1 MCWRCRTGTR
11 HRRRRRRAAAA
22 AVRVDEDVKVLRDNH
37 AQLAACSD
45 VRLDSEFLNLADLV
59 DRILDNTADVS
70 NAELADAGGKA
81 TDIRLYVALF
91 NAVTYPVSL
100 RAHAHKMRV
109 ARECQRLHVAMLA

>member
-1 MCWRCRTGTR
+1 MRWRCHTGTC

-22 AVRVDEDVKVLRDNH
+22 AVRVDEDDKVLRDNH

-59 DRILDNTADVS
+59 DRFLDNTADVS

-100 RAHAHKMRV
+100 RAHAHKMRIV
-109 ARECQRLHVAMLA
+109 IGCQRLHVAMLA